1 MNEVDGGGLAVGTG
15 DSDNLQ
21 AIGRL
26 VKEGVCE
33 FGEGKSGPGALKYRY
48 PSGHLR
54 RGSRAEDSTGP
65 CSNGIVN
72 EHMPINVLAREG
84 SIETSGSYQAG
95 VIGDVGDYL
104 VASDDQVRR
113 IDGVGK
119 R

>member
-1 MNEVDGGGLAVGTG
+1 MW
-15 DSDNLQ
+15 
-21 AIGRL
+21 
-26 VKEGVCE
+26 
-33 FGEGKSGPGALKYRY
+33 
-48 PSGHLR
+48 
-54 RGSRAEDSTGP
+54 RGSRAEDPTGP

-72 EHMPINVLAREG
+72 ERMSINVLAWEG
-84 SIETSGSYQAG
+84 GIETTGSYQAG